1 MIVEKTL
8 EDGRHI
14 EYFESFWTGRRKL
27 SIDGK
32 ELEKVGRRI
41 FRDNENGSMVEY
53 TAKGS
58 FLTGVTLISD
68 KGENYVLA
76 KNKWYDWV
84 MIFLPLLGIFF
95 AVFCGAVGGGL
106 GALFCVLGAVINAF
120 IARSSLPVPV
130 KIILQIVVALAV
142 NAIWFALY
150 FVVAVFILAIAVI

>member
-58 FLTGVTLISD
+58 FLTGVTLISNE
-68 KGENYVLA
+68 GENYVLA